1 MFTLNKSAI
10 ALSVMSAMLTLSS
23 CATQD
28 SRFEKVGEESSSIV
42 NKTIQDNQPLY
53 GLRKVSSVAD
63 LPGGFAVK
71 ASEGSGRG
79 STSVNASGSLSEVL
93 KGVVG
98 NQYSLNFVS
107 GLDASKPV
115 SVSVKNMSLEAVVR
129 QIAANAGYVAITN
142 ESNRSITIA
151 DQGVWTF
158 RIPVRLMQK
167 LAYTYSV
174 GGSAAGGASG
184 GASSSSS
191 GSSSSSSSGQGAAPA
206 GVQTSFTASQ
216 SSLAS
221 TGGGAAGGFGGAMP
235 KDGLSLFLSGVAGDN
250 ANVSVSPDTGYVMV
264 RGNGV
269 ALERIHRFMN
279 QFVYDN
285 NRRVDIKLSVIEGSL
300 TDSMQYGIDWTR
312 ILSPVQNSSLT
323 ATLSGAAS
331 TVLNP
336 SLSLN
341 YTTASITSV
350 IQAIQ
355 KYANVSVV
363 TQPSITAMNRTPVAI
378 FDGTSVPYLGSV
390 MSTSTQVST
399 SSSGS
404 LSFASSGVSLSILPD
419 IMSDNEAQITLAP
432 QITDSTKMDTFTL
445 NGNTLT
451 APESPEKR
459 ILMQTIV
466 KNGQTVILGGI
477 KTNQNNKSKSS
488 LPFMTAALGQN
499 NVRQERELVILMQST
514 VIAPTHNETL
524 VAESL

>member
-1 MFTLNKSAI
+1 MFMFNKSTVSLA
-10 ALSVMSAMLTLSS
+10 VMSAVALSLS
-23 CATQD
+23 GCATQNEKF
-28 SRFEKVGEESSSIV
+28 SKVGDDAKLAVENASKI
-42 NKTIQDNQPLY
+42 NPPMF
-53 GLRKVSSVAD
+53 GLRKVDSVTD
-63 LPGGFAVK
+63 LPGDFAVK
-71 ASEGSGRG
+71 ASDGSGRG
-79 STSVNASGSLSEVL
+79 STSVTASGTLADVL

-98 NQYSLNFVS
+98 KQYSLNFVS
-107 GLDASKPV
+107 GLDTSKPV
-115 SVSVKNMSLEAVVR
+115 SVSVKNMSLEYVVR
-129 QIAANAGYVAITN
+129 QIAANAGCVAITN
-142 ESNRSITIA
+142 EANRSITIS

-167 LAYTYSV
+167 LTYSYSI

-184 GASSSSS
+184 GASGGGGASS
-191 GSSSSSSSGQGAAPA
+191 GSSSSGSQGAAPA
-206 GVQTSFTASQ
+206 GVQTSFSASHT
-216 SSLAS
+216 SIA
-221 TGGGAAGGFGGAMP
+221 TGGGAGGGVMA
-235 KDGLSLFLSGVAGDN
+235 KDGLSLFLSSVAGDN

-285 NRRVDIKLSVIEGSL
+285 DRRVDIKLSVIEVSL
-300 TDSMQYGIDWTR
+300 TDTMQYGIDWSR
-312 ILSPVQNSSLT
+312 ILSPLQNASLT
-323 ATLSGAAS
+323 ASLSGVAS

-341 YTTASITSV
+341 YVSSSITSV
-350 IQAIQ
+350 IKAIQ
-355 KYANVSVV
+355 KYADVSVI

-399 SSSGS
+399 TASGS

-419 IMSDNEAQITLAP
+419 IMSDTEAQITLAP
-432 QITDSTKMDTFTL
+432 QITDSSKMDTFPL

-466 KNGQTVILGGI
+466 KNGQTVILAGI
-477 KTNQNNKSKSS
+477 KTSRDNKTKTA
-488 LPFMTAALGQN
+488 LPLFGLGMGADN
-499 NVRQERELVILMQST
+499 LRQQREVVILMQST
-514 VIAPTHNETL
+514 VIPPSHSETL
-524 VAESL
+524 VSESL